1 VATFIA
7 VIVWIAVF
15 FGFRFV
21 SLASIVAA
29 IALPLSAWL
38 LGNAV
43 DPIVLGF
50 SGLIA
55 ALIILRHRSNIVRL
69 LQGRE
74 PRFDRK

>member
-1 VATFIA
+1 
-7 VIVWIAVF
+7 
-15 FGFRFV
+15 
-21 SLASIVAA
+21 
-29 IALPLSAWL
+29 LPFSAWL

-55 ALIILRHRSNIVRL
+55 ALIIFRHRSNIVRL
-69 LQGRE
+69 FQGRE

>member
-1 VATFIA
+1 VAA
-7 VIVWIAVF
+7 VISEEEWIAVF
-15 FGFRFV
+15 VVFRFV

-29 IALPLSAWL
+29 IALPLSAWV
-38 LGNAV
+38 LGNAA

-55 ALIILRHRSNIVRL
+55 ALIIFRHRSNIVRL
-69 LQGRE
+69 AQGRE